1 MQSGYT
7 REELQKILPYY
18 RDIQIQ
24 LRPRTTLEE
33 RKEVR
38 KAFSLAM
45 VAHSGVKRAGGD
57 PYIIH
62 PLEVA
67 RIVLE
72 RMHLDSVSVICALL
86 HDVVED
92 TEYTLQDMEAMF
104 GKQVATIIDGLTKIE
119 DVSSTVTSVQ
129 TETFRKIL
137 LTLSTDPRV
146 ILVKLADRLHNMRTL
161 EALSVEKQQK
171 ICAETMFL
179 YAPLA
184 HRLGFYVIKSELED
198 LCMRYQDPGSFA
210 FIEQKLRET
219 EPQRQQFIQD
229 FIRPIQQRMDESGI
243 KCEIIYRVKSIYSI
257 WQKMSRKQIP
267 FEEVYDLFAIRI
279 IVDVN
284 TEHAKSECWTV
295 YSLVT
300 DVYRPNTERL
310 RDWISIPKANG
321 YQALHITVMSN
332 PTEHNPVGRWVEVQ
346 IRSKQ
351 MDAIAENGIAA
362 HWLYKE
368 NATSTDISQEGIDE
382 WLQQVK
388 YVLQN
393 QREAPSNELISK
405 VQMNLFSKEIYV
417 YTPKGEFHTMPLGA
431 TVLDFAYSISEDIG
445 SHCIGAKVNNKL
457 VPVQYAL
464 KSGDQVEVITS
475 TKQMVH
481 EGWLQM
487 ARTAL
492 AQIKISEALA
502 LQKDAKLEEGKRKL
516 QAYFK
521 KLDVEFDRVSVR
533 RLKDFLG
540 IDERVDLYE
549 EVYNGN
555 VTEAKVKRCFSRWSY
570 LYKIYHTLWNGG
582 QYLARRI
589 HYVFSMEAFVRKR
602 MKRNPASMLLD
613 RDMKNIQQTVA
624 KCCNPIA
631 GDSVIGIRKS
641 DHEIV
646 VHRTNCPEARQMMAK
661 MGKNIVKAKWSKD
674 AQNIDFLTGIRIN
687 GFDKKGLVS
696 EVMQILY
703 QDFKVNCRSIHFET
717 SEGVFEGSIMLYV
730 QNLSTLNELIDRLRK
745 VEGIRNVERINSY
758 ARHEM

>member
-7 REELQKILPYY
+7 KEELRKIIPYY

-67 RIVLE
+67 QIVLN
-72 RMHLDSVSVICALL
+72 RMNLDSVSVICALL

-119 DVSSTVTSVQ
+119 DVSSTVASVQ
-129 TETFRKIL
+129 TENFRKIL

-146 ILVKLADRLHNMRTL
+146 ILIKLADRLHNMRTL

-171 ICAETMFL
+171 ISSETMYL

-184 HRLGFYVIKSELED
+184 HRLGFYAIKSEMED

-210 FIEQKLRET
+210 FIEQKLRDT
-219 EPQRQQFIQD
+219 EQQRQQFIRD
-229 FIRPIQQRMDESGI
+229 FIRPIQERMDERGI
-243 KCEIIYRVKSIYSI
+243 KGEIIYRVKSIYSI
-257 WQKMSRKQIP
+257 WQKMSKKQIP

-279 IVDVN
+279 IVDVSS
-284 TEHAKSECWTV
+284 EHAKSECWAV

-332 PTEHNPVGRWVEVQ
+332 PTEHNPNGRWVEVQ

-362 HWLYKE
+362 HWLYKGD
-368 NATSTDISQEGIDE
+368 AVSSDSQEGIDE

-393 QREAPSNELISK
+393 QQEAPSNELISK

-417 YTPKGEFHTMPLGA
+417 YTPKGEFHTMPLGS
-431 TVLDFAYSISEDIG
+431 TVLDFAYGISEDIG

-464 KSGDQVEVITS
+464 NSGDQVEVITS

-481 EGWLQM
+481 EGWQQI
-487 ARTAL
+487 AKTAL

-502 LQKDAKLEEGKRKL
+502 LQKDAKQAEGKRRLQEYFEKL
-516 QAYFK
+516 E
-521 KLDVEFDRVSVR
+521 VEFDRVSVR

-555 VTEAKVKRCFSRWSY
+555 VNEAKVKRCFSRWSY
-570 LYKIYHTLWNGG
+570 LYKISHSVANNVR
-582 QYLARRI
+582 YLSRRI

-613 RDMKNIQQTVA
+613 EDMTHIHQTVA

-661 MGKNIVKAKWSKD
+661 MGKNIVKAKWNKD

-687 GFDKKGLVS
+687 GFDKKGLVN
-696 EVMQILY
+696 EVTNILY
-703 QDFKVNCRSIHFET
+703 QDFKVNCRSINFET
-717 SEGVFEGSIMLYV
+717 SEGLFEGSIMLYV
-730 QNLSTLNELIDRLRK
+730 QNLTILNELIDRLKK
-745 VEGIRNVERINSY
+745 VDGIQGVARINSY
-758 ARHEM
+758 TRHEG